1 MRMKT
6 SLSILPALLIGI
18 AACSSSSTPENV
30 YRKSEDGR
38 PLVDDKYSLQADRK
52 SMEDLRAQVP
62 NEKKRENDE
71 LALTLGLMSETKKS
85 PSDIRSQFDSLLR
98 KKRSLFDK
106 DMTKERENFTKE
118 ERKKRDEFMKSQS
131 DQRETFKHE
140 KHGRE
145 EQTEFFKNLDE
156 KRSEFFS
163 VERDRRADYESDVR
177 ERRKSFDDYAREKQN
192 EFNQEIRAY
201 QKRYDDMKKEERDKE
216 KAAHS
221 SQYGNG
227 PSSNFGSPGATAAGS
242 SSGNFGSGN
251 NSNSMSDEARQLE
264 EELAAIRNR
273 PGTTLKSGESGE

>member
-1 MRMKT
+1 MKT
-6 SLSILPALLIGI
+6 SLLLLPFLLVGI
-18 AACSSSSTPENV
+18 VACSSSSTPENV

-85 PSDIRSQFDSLLR
+85 PSDIRSQFDSILR

-118 ERKKRDEFMKSQS
+118 ERKKRDEFMKSQR
-131 DQRETFKHE
+131 DQRETFQHSKHT
-140 KHGRE
+140 RE
-145 EQTEFFKNLDE
+145 EQTEFFRSLDE

-201 QKRYDDMKKEERDKE
+201 QKRYDDMKKEEREKE
-216 KAAHS
+216 KAAHNPQPGS
-221 SQYGNG
+221 ST
-227 PSSNFGSPGATAAGS
+227 FASPGAAGAPSSPGSFGTAGA
-242 SSGNFGSGN
+242 SG
-251 NSNSMSDEARQLE
+251 SMSDEARQLE

-273 PGTTLKSGESGE
+273 PGTMLKSGESGE